1 MRTFLFNIFK
11 MKKLKLVCVA
21 IAMACAAP
29 TFAGGLLTNTNQNVA
44 FNRMM
49 SREASIG
56 IDGVY
61 YNPAGV
67 VFMGEGHHL
76 SLNWQLAYQTR
87 NIENGYALFTNNV
100 NNPTTPRYI
109 QGKAFAPV
117 IPSLQYAYNKG
128 KWSFQANFAL
138 TGGGGKCTFENGLG
152 SFEKIVA
159 ETAIGACQLAGGVD
173 QVAAAVGQKM
183 GIAALQRP
191 LFSSDQMFGTKGSY
205 SYESYMHG
213 RQYYY
218 GLSIGAAYK
227 VSNNF
232 SAFAGLRTVYASCNY
247 YGYVENIKV
256 GNVPLYQVL
265 DPSRAEA
272 GNIELSCD
280 QSGLGFTPIIGIDFK
295 TGKWNFSAK
304 YEFKTRMRLKNKSVN
319 QIPSIGN
326 LGDNLKNVYTKQ
338 LGLPDQVADAIIG
351 NPAISGKFDENG
363 NLVQGGAMQQLK
375 QQFDTKIE
383 GAIGEYEDGKKIAG
397 DIPAYLTLGA
407 GYRPVDALRINVGF
421 HWFDDTHAT
430 SYNNRNKKLDRGTL
444 EYNAGLEYDLN
455 KKFTV
460 STGWQC
466 TSYGLPKE
474 DAETSAS
481 ARYMD
486 DKSFVTSSNSV
497 AVGGVYHINKKMD
510 LNVAYFHTFYSHKKT
525 TESVQLSANKS
536 IEYTSDYTR
545 NNNVFAVGLDINF

>member
-1 MRTFLFNIFK
+1 

-67 VFMGEGHHL
+67 VFMGDGHHL

-87 NIENGYALFTNNV
+87 SIENGYALFTNNV

-109 QGKAFAPV
+109 KGKAFAPV

-138 TGGGGKCTFENGLG
+138 TGGGGKCTFDNGLG

-159 ETAIGACQLAGGVD
+159 ETALGACQLAGVVDGVANQYGVPAVFSTD
-173 QVAAAVGQKM
+173 Q
-183 GIAALQRP
+183 R
-191 LFSSDQMFGTKGSY
+191 FGTEGKY

-227 VSNNF
+227 VSKNF
-232 SAFAGLRTVYASCNY
+232 SAFVGLRTVYASCNY

-256 GNVPLYQVL
+256 GNMPLYQVL
-265 DPSRAEA
+265 DPTKEDAA
-272 GNIELSCD
+272 NIELSCD
-280 QSGLGFTPIIGIDFK
+280 QTGLGFTPIIGIDYK
-295 TGKWNFSAK
+295 TGRWNFSAK

-319 QIPSIGN
+319 QAPSIGN
-326 LGDNLKNVYTKQ
+326 LADNLRNAYIKGGVPEQ
-338 LGLPDQVADAIIG
+338 AADAILG
-351 NPAISGKFDENG
+351 NQM
-363 NLVQGGAMQQLK
+363 VQGAMGQLK
-375 QQFDTKIE
+375 NQFDTKLE
-383 GAIGEYEDGKKIAG
+383 EAIGEYEDGKKIAG

-407 GYRPVDALRINVGF
+407 GYSPIDALHINVGF
-421 HWFDDTHAT
+421 HWFDDIHAT
-430 SYNNRNKKLDRGTL
+430 SYNNRNKKLDHGTL
-444 EYNAGLEYDLN
+444 EYNAGIEYDIN
-455 KKFTV
+455 KKFPV
-460 STGWQC
+460 STGWQS
-466 TSYGLPKE
+466 TNYGLPKE
-474 DAETSAS
+474 EADTPAS

-510 LNVAYFHTFYSHKKT
+510 LNVAYFHTFYQHKKT
-525 TESVQLSANKS
+525 TETVQLSAEKS
-536 IEYTSDYTR
+536 VNYTSDYTR